1 MQWNELYDNT
11 HPPTDENIQEFI
23 NNDLWYN
30 ITTYLED
37 TYRTPPKKAYS
48 GCSMQ
53 SGWNIKYQKGGKTL
67 CILYPMKGYF
77 IALVVIGMRE
87 MNEAELL
94 MPLCTEY
101 TQILFKQTISGYSGK
116 WLMLDVKSIDILNDV
131 KRMIALR
138 ANNK

>member
-1 MQWNELYDNT
+1 
-11 HPPTDENIQEFI
+11 
-23 NNDLWYN
+23 
-30 ITTYLED
+30 
-37 TYRTPPKKAYS
+37 
-48 GCSMQ
+48 
-53 SGWNIKYQKGGKTL
+53 
-67 CILYPMKGYF
+67 MKGYF

-116 WLMLDVKSIDILNDV
+116 WLMFDVKSIDILNDV

>member
-94 MPLCTEY
+94 MPLCTEF

>member
-1 MQWNELYDNT
+1 MQWSELYDNT

-23 NNDLWYN
+23 NNNLWYN
-30 ITTYLED
+30 INTYLEN
-37 TYRTPPKKAYS
+37 TYRTPPKKTYS

-53 SGWNIKYQKGGKTL
+53 RGWNIKYKKGGKSL
-67 CILYPMKGYF
+67 CTLYPMKGYF

-101 TQILFKQTISGYSGK
+101 TQTLFKQTISGHSGK
-116 WLMLDVKSIDILNDV
+116 WMMLDVKSIDILNDV
-131 KRMIALR
+131 KGMIALR

>member
-53 SGWNIKYQKGGKTL
+53 SGWNIKYQKGGKPL

-116 WLMLDVKSIDILNDV
+116 WLMFDVKSIDILNDV